1 MRTAFVEELVSLARE
16 NPEVMLLT
24 GDLGYTVFEPFQ
36 AEFPARYFNCGVAE
50 ANMMGTA
57 AGLAREGFR
66 PFVYSFIPFAIF
78 RALEQIRV
86 DICYHNLPV
95 TIVGLGAG
103 YSYGDMGAT
112 HHAVEDIAVARSLP
126 ALCVVCPG
134 DPWEVRCATRAL
146 ASSEGPAYMRL
157 GKRGEPAVHKPETR
171 PEFRLGQALVVQE
184 GSEVALLATSNTLS
198 MVAEAARRLE
208 AEHGIRPTVVS
219 MHTVKPFD
227 VGYVRELS
235 KRCRAIV
242 TVEEH
247 SVLGG
252 LGGAVCEAVA
262 EVPTRCTVH
271 RIGIPDRFVHVSG
284 SQAFYREQCG
294 LTPDGIVRT
303 ILQAWGPGK

>member
-1 MRTAFVEELVSLARE
+1 MRTAFVEELVSLARQ
-16 NPEVMLLT
+16 NPAVMLLT

-36 AEFPARYFNCGVAE
+36 AEFPTRYFNCGVAE

-78 RALEQIRV
+78 RALEQIRI
-86 DICYHNLPV
+86 DICYHDLPV

-126 ALCVVCPG
+126 GLCVVCPG

-146 ASSEGPAYMRL
+146 ASRKGPAYMRL
-157 GKRGEPAVHKPETR
+157 GKRGEPAVHQPETC
-171 PEFRLGQALVVQE
+171 PEFRLGHALVVQE
-184 GSEVALLATSNTLS
+184 GSEVALLATSNMLS

-208 AEHGIRPTVVS
+208 SAHGIRPTVAS
-219 MHTVKPFD
+219 MHTVKPLD
-227 VGYVRELS
+227 VSYVRRLS
-235 KRCRAIV
+235 ERCQAIV

-262 EVPTRCTVH
+262 DVPTRCTVH

-294 LTPDGIVRT
+294 LTPDHIVKT
-303 ILQAWGPGK
+303 TLQVRARK

>member
-1 MRTAFVEELVSLARE
+1 MRTAFVDELMSLARE
-16 NPEVMLLT
+16 DSSVMLLT

-36 AEFPARYFNCGVAE
+36 AEFPDRYVNCGVAE

-57 AGLAREGFR
+57 AGLAREGLR

-78 RALEQIRV
+78 RALEQIRI
-86 DICYHNLPV
+86 DICYHELPV

-112 HHAVEDIAVARSLP
+112 HHAVEDIAVARALP
-126 ALCVVCPG
+126 GMCVVCPG

-146 ASSEGPAYMRL
+146 ADHDGPAYMRL
-157 GKRGEPAVHKPETR
+157 AKRGEPIIHEPKTR
-171 PEFRLGQALVVQE
+171 GEFRLGRALVVQE
-184 GSEVALLATSNTLS
+184 GDGIALLATSNMLAT
-198 MVAEAARRLE
+198 VVEAARRLE
-208 AEHGIRPTVVS
+208 AEHGIRPTVAS
-219 MHTVKPFD
+219 IHTVKPLD
-227 VGYVRELS
+227 ADYVRRLS
-235 KRCRAIV
+235 EHCRAIV

-262 EVPTRCTVH
+262 DIPGRCTVH

-284 SQAFYREQCG
+284 SQDFYRRQCG
-294 LTPDGIVRT
+294 LTVEEIVAKTVQESIRT
-303 ILQAWGPGK
+303 

>member
-146 ASSEGPAYMRL
+146 ASRASLHAP
-157 GKRGEPAVHKPETR
+157 
-171 PEFRLGQALVVQE
+171 GQARR
-184 GSEVALLATSNTLS
+184 
-198 MVAEAARRLE
+198 AR
-208 AEHGIRPTVVS
+208 
-219 MHTVKPFD
+219 
-227 VGYVRELS
+227 
-235 KRCRAIV
+235 
-242 TVEEH
+242 
-247 SVLGG
+247 
-252 LGGAVCEAVA
+252 GA
-262 EVPTRCTVH
+262 
-271 RIGIPDRFVHVSG
+271 
-284 SQAFYREQCG
+284 QAR
-294 LTPDGIVRT
+294 D
-303 ILQAWGPGK
+303 AS